1 MKIKNRQERG
11 ITLIALVVTIVVLII
26 LAGVSINTIFSDSG
40 IIKKSQDTQNKMND
54 AQQSDLTAIN
64 SVENWINENI
74 PTDKKLITFTFDGKT
89 YKAEEKMTVGEFIN
103 SSYYVDGPLP
113 STRKCS
119 KCGGI
124 MQLSGDSLL
133 YKGSNSIVYFESNIP
148 LNVTIGNGAASS
160 RVSKVSIL
168 HDGIIIS
175 AIEHCSD

>member
-113 STRKCS
+113 SSRKCG
-119 KCGGI
+119 KCGEI
-124 MQLSGDSLL
+124 MQLYSLQYIGNDSSA
-133 YKGSNSIVYFESNIP
+133 YFKSNMP
-148 LNVTIGNGAASS
+148 LNIKIGNGAASS
-160 RVSKVSIL
+160 RVEEASIL
-168 HDGIIIS
+168 QDGIIIS